1 MTKKNSKTYKTLDK
15 ETVIKFLISNLQKIK
30 NYIRKQTLLND
41 IDNKN
46 GLDDLILFLKP
57 DTCTEIYLR
66 RMLLGLESLYRQIEL
81 SDLIVRINSIPK
93 SKLNDTRKK
102 ET

>member
-15 ETVIKFLISNLQKIK
+15 ETVIKFLISDLQKIK
-30 NYIRKQTLLND
+30 NYIKKQTLLND
-41 IDNKN
+41 IDDKN

-81 SDLIVRINSIPK
+81 SDLIVQTKRY
-93 SKLNDTRKK
+93 KK
-102 ET
+102 KGDLKC